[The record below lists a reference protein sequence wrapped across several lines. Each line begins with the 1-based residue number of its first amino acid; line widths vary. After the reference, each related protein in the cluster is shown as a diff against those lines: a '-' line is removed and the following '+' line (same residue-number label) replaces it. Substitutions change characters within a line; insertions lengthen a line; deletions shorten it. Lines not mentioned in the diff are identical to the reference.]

1 MVAIKLMALPRAVL
15 TLAGLAVATAGC
27 GRRHALAYRAVPAEW
42 SLTIQNHHWLDV
54 EVSVLHGG
62 QSTRVGLVT
71 AASSQTF
78 VLPSYLLGPGGDI
91 QLAATPVGGG
101 RSVVTQLITIRG
113 GQSVEWTLERSLST
127 SSLAVH

>member
-1 MVAIKLMALPRAVL
+1 VAIKLMPPPRAVL
-15 TLAGLAVATAGC
+15 ALACLALATAGC
-27 GRRHALAYRAVPAEW
+27 GRHRARAYRAVPAEW
-42 SLTIQNHHWLDV
+42 SLTIENHHWLDV

-62 QSTRVGLVT
+62 QSTRVGLIT

-78 VLPSYLLGPGGDI
+78 VLPTYLLGPGGDI
-91 QLAATPVGGG
+91 QLAASPIGGG
-101 RSVVTQLITIRG
+101 RNVVTQLITIRG

>member
-1 MVAIKLMALPRAVL
+1 VAIKLMALPRAAL
-15 TLAGLAVATAGC
+15 TLAFLALATAGC
-27 GRRHALAYRAVPAEW
+27 WRHRARAYGAAPAEW
-42 SLTIQNHHWLDV
+42 SLTIENHHWLDV

-78 VLPSYLLGPGGDI
+78 VLPTYLLGPGGDI
-91 QLAATPVGGG
+91 QLAATPIGGG
-101 RSVVTQLITIRG
+101 RGVATQLITIGG
-113 GQSVEWTLERSLST
+113 GQSVEWTLERSLNT